1 MDMRC
6 RTKNTAGYGSGR
18 MAAKGLRQK
27 AWNVLEGLIGGL
39 FLLSSCADRSYPGEE
54 VLTQKVEVTPES
66 TYPVIISV
74 GNSILDESTPEV
86 AARASSFKSPIYV
99 YSFKKDL
106 DTDFRI
112 TTAEDRE
119 VCLIDGSTAPV
130 PTLQGKKAY
139 VGTEEPYL
147 VWSEEPLTMY
157 YLDSNQPY
165 DVYGYYLDGME
176 LTDEAVSRTQ
186 EGIRLK
192 VNINGRQDLMSSKAV
207 VTDEQLKQ
215 ANIPA
220 DDWALMREQCF
231 SGYTAASNIQPVLE
245 FKHHLTKLVFRLYPA
260 VQNAWKTTI
269 NAITVRARTEGYFTV
284 AHSTVGNMGV
294 DFSEAEAYGKL
305 PLTEADGTTLLTDTY
320 RPVQEGV
327 DYSLPVYERPSV
339 QVGDCLMVPPGEITY
354 ECEVQM
360 TQLLDDGTLHSFKN
374 TLHVTNGQAGFQAG
388 NQYTVKLAIYGLQ
401 EIGIDVSVSP
411 WIDGGDV
418 SIDPDEEMGK
428 HGNR

>member
-1 MDMRC
+1 MR
-6 RTKNTAGYGSGR
+6 NTAGYGFVR
-18 MAAKGLRQK
+18 ETV
-27 AWNVLEGLIGGL
+27 AWFRRKTWSVLGGLICGL
-39 FLLSSCADRSYPGEE
+39 SLLSSCADHSYPGEE
-54 VLTQKVEVTPES
+54 ALTEEVEITPES
-66 TYPVIISV
+66 SYPIIISV
-74 GNSILDESTPEV
+74 GNSILDESTPDM
-86 AARASSFKSPIYV
+86 ASRASSFKYPIYV

-106 DTDFRI
+106 VTDFRV
-112 TTAEDRE
+112 TATENRE
-119 VCLIDGSTAPV
+119 MCLVDGSMAPT

-147 VWSEEPLTMY
+147 VWSEEPATVY
-157 YLDSNQPY
+157 YLNSNQPY
-165 DVYGYYLDGME
+165 DVYGYYLDGLE
-176 LTDEAVSRTQ
+176 LTDEAVDRTQ

-220 DDWALMREQCF
+220 NDWALMREQCF
-231 SGYTAASNIQPVLE
+231 SGYTAASNIQPMLE

-269 NAITVRARTEGYFTV
+269 NGITVRAKTEGYFTV
-284 AHSTVGNMGV
+284 AHSSVGNMGV
-294 DFSEAEAYGKL
+294 NFSETATYGEL

-339 QVGDCLMVPPGEITY
+339 QVGDCLMVPPGETTY